1 MRKSSRQSRPMT
13 GKLRDKTRRAE
24 RILRR
29 RYGQYEW
36 SGPSDVLDAIV
47 HTILSQ
53 NTNDVNSARAF
64 RSLRRKF
71 PTWTKVMKAP
81 IVEVA
86 DAIKV
91 GGLWN
96 NKSRWIQ
103 GLLRWVKETH
113 GRMSLEHLHTM
124 TPQDVLDEMGHL
136 PGIGVKTVYVT
147 LMFACGQ
154 DVFPVDTHVHRIV
167 RRLGLVPWST
177 SREKTTRLMQP
188 MVPEGRRMTFHVNL
202 IHFGREICKA
212 RNPGCA
218 TCPLERICTWP
229 EKSTH

>member
-1 MRKSSRQSRPMT
+1 MT

-154 DVFPVDTHVHRIV
+154 DVFPVDTHVYRV
-167 RRLGLVPWST
+167 TKRLGLIPERISREEAHNLLGRVVTGNKMYSFHINLIRHGRSICT
-177 SREKTTRLMQP
+177 SRNPKCEK
-188 MVPEGRRMTFHVNL
+188 
-202 IHFGREICKA
+202 
-212 RNPGCA
+212 
-218 TCPLERICTWP
+218 CPLKRLCPRII
-229 EKSTH
+229 